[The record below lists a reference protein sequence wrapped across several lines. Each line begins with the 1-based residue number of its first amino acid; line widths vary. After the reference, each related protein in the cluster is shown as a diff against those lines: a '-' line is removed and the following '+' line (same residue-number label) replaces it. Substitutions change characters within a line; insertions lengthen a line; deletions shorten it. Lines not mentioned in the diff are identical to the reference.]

1 MEVLKNTLDQL
12 TEDLAN
18 DKKPICHRC
27 KEEIIYSAFMLVTA
41 SIINLTKQPMVYA
54 HPVKTFN
61 FNQQLLMH
69 DYCWIKTLRE
79 HGSVLYDIEKIGK
92 ELQEQKD
99 KLEKGGGK

>member
-27 KEEIIYSAFMLVTA
+27 KEEIIYASFMLVTA
-41 SIINLTKQPMVYA
+41 SIINLTQKPMVYA

-79 HGSVLYDIEKIGK
+79 HGATLYDIEKIGK